1 MNINITAEKIKALM
15 DDTGCSEPEAKTALE
30 IVDGN
35 FYKAVA
41 FVGAM
46 LKYITAYKAK
56 ITIKNENIFGLI
68 HIITNNKNLDLL
80 RFSTVMTYNPVIYEQ
95 DIAVDWFSFEK
106 KIYSYRLLD
115 GVIEKYTKTIDMKLR
130 EFVSVNLKDNKILTS
145 NDMKT
150 VIENFFSGNDINIE
164 IVAQELALRE
174 FRKLPN
180 YFPEDVFKET
190 VSSEYSSTIELEAII
205 FEDSAGKKVENIVK
219 GDKVLAKIIDTRD
232 IAHYIGHLI
241 GAKKDRNMIPIPAEV
256 QSVEKIDK
264 YYIIKLKYSDL
275 IFGVS
280 HVESGKVLKILDTK
294 DTTIWNTKLLPFL
307 SDGFGKE
314 NL

>member
-35 FYKAVA
+35 FNKAVA

-80 RFSTVMTYNPVIYEQ
+80 RFSTVMSYNPVIYEQ
-95 DIAVDWFSFEK
+95 DISVDWFSFEK

-115 GVIEKYTKTIDMKLR
+115 GVIEMYTKTIDTKLKD
-130 EFVSVNLKDNKILTS
+130 FVNINLKDNKILTS
-145 NDMKT
+145 HDMKT
-150 VIENFFSGNDINIE
+150 VIETFFSGNDINIE

-180 YFPEDVFKET
+180 YFPEDAFKET
-190 VSSEYSSTIELEAII
+190 SSSEYSSTIELEAVI
-205 FEDSAGKKVENIVK
+205 FEDSAGKKIENIVK

-241 GAKKDRNMIPIPAEV
+241 GAKKERNMIPIPAEV
-256 QSVEKIDK
+256 QSVEKSATD
-264 YYIIKLKYSDL
+264 YIIKLKYSDL

-280 HVESGKVLKILDTK
+280 HVEPGKILKILDTK

-307 SDGFGKE
+307 SDGFDKE
-314 NL
+314 NI